1 MRGGEGQ
8 KRGCEWR
15 TALGRTALGLRRRE
29 AEQSNS
35 LLTPRPTPR
44 GSFRA
49 QAKVPPAFQKPTGA
63 MPVKL
68 TLPAFLDIASR
79 VIQGLGTAEV
89 HVQTRNKHSSRFQSP
104 EWGPMLQD

>member
-8 KRGCEWR
+8 KRGCER
-15 TALGRTALGLRRRE
+15 RTALGLRRRE

-35 LLTPRPTPR
+35 LLTPRPMPR

-68 TLPAFLDIASR
+68 TLSARYSIQSNSRLRDSRSTCTNSQQTLFTLPISR
-79 VIQGLGTAEV
+79 VGFHGTGLDFG
-89 HVQTRNKHSSRFQSP
+89 
-104 EWGPMLQD
+104 G